1 MPMSAERVV
10 ELCNLSVNAINEDIA
25 LLEAGALEW
34 RAPTKLNVTRQ
45 QLFRD
50 AGCCVASPGDHRR
63 LRLRLYRSSGN
74 GLNP

>member
-45 QLFRD
+45 QLFRMRAVVSHLQEIID
-50 AGCCVASPGDHRR
+50 GCGCDCIGARATG
-63 LRLRLYRSSGN
+63 
-74 GLNP
+74 